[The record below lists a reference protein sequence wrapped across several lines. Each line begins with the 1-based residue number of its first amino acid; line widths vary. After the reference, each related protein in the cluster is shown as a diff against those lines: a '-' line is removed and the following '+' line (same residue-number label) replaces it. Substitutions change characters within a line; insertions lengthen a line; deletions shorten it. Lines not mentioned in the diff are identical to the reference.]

1 MFGLWRHPSS
11 LQVPFVV
18 FGVGSDPVDFEDSRR
33 VIGDNN
39 ETESVSPNVENHPVT
54 REEISGVEPIL
65 DVLGCFP
72 VRTFGFRQPRPEG
85 SARPGVLLDELL
97 QDLFTD
103 YRHAT
108 WGKKA
113 SLQIGV

>member
-1 MFGLWRHPSS
+1 MLLYLIQEGS
-11 LQVPFVV
+11 LEIPFIII
-18 FGVGSDPVDFEDSRR
+18 GVGSDSVDFQNPGSIVCDHHQPEF
-33 VIGDNN
+33 
-39 ETESVSPNVENHPVT
+39 VSPNVENHPVT

-85 SARPGVLLDELL
+85 SARPGVLLDELF